1 MARLDQIVEQISFG
15 TASAPAGPSLGL
27 YLSPEVVYLSETHRE
42 KGGRLA
48 VDHLVRIP
56 IPAEGRIPGATAT
69 MNTDFLSD
77 PLKIA
82 GLLRQS
88 MSQMRWNSKSVRVTL
103 SHHLGLVR
111 YFSMPAMESRY
122 LRTAVPLEAK
132 KHIPIPFDVLAHDF
146 QAVPLPS
153 DAQGKARIG
162 VLIAVTQRKNIA
174 NVQGLLK
181 ALGLTLKS
189 LEVAPCSVLRL
200 WQEID
205 PAKDGAPYIHVHI
218 DGANVRVLVCDRGTP
233 VFFRE
238 VFLGGEAVV
247 GDQRK
252 IDLSGC
258 LSFVRRQLNLNDL
271 SQVRVSGDAAA
282 LEELRAAF
290 AAETGVAA
298 VIQDTPKL
306 LSLKSGDW
314 GGYACLGA
322 SLGDPASPSA
332 ALDLC
337 AQDRVTDEERR
348 TARDILIAGAAFAL
362 LFAGLGLYHSAAYAY
377 RARELRQYKI
387 DPDAAAGLS
396 GMAPNAIEEQIK
408 DMRSQADKLSRI
420 TNAAGPKATQ
430 ALKEII
436 EAMPANV
443 WLDQIALKNP
453 LASDVREA
461 YEITLAGRAQDRSVP
476 DEQALAFQF
485 KENLLKAPTLGKT
498 FDVQIS
504 VQKSGDDDAGQA
516 ALDPQALAKNLEERT
531 KFSLIIRSKP

>member
-1 MARLDQIVEQISFG
+1 MSRFDQLIEQISFG
-15 TASAPAGPSLGL
+15 TASAPAGPCLGL
-27 YLSPEVVYLSETHRE
+27 YLSPEVIYLSETHRE

-56 IPAEGRIPGATAT
+56 IPAEGKNPGATAT

-82 GLLRQS
+82 GFLRQS

-111 YFSMPAMESRY
+111 YFSMPAMEHRY
-122 LRTAVPLEAK
+122 LHTAVPLEAK
-132 KHIPIPFDVLAHDF
+132 KHIPIPFDLLAHDF
-146 QAVPLPS
+146 QAIPLPP
-153 DAQGKARIG
+153 DAQGKARLG
-162 VLIAVTQRKNIA
+162 VLIMVTQRKNIA

-181 ALGLTLKS
+181 ALGLKLKT

-205 PAKDGAPYIHVHI
+205 PAKDGLPYLHVHI

-238 VFLGGEAVV
+238 VFLGGAAALS
-247 GDQRK
+247 DQRK

-258 LSFVRRQLNLNDL
+258 LSFVRKQLNLDGL
-271 SQVRVSGDAAA
+271 SHVRVSGDTAA

-306 LSLKSGDW
+306 LSVKSGDW
-314 GGYACLGA
+314 GGYASLGA
-322 SLGDPASPSA
+322 SMSAPPSATA

-337 AQDRVTDEERR
+337 AQDRVTEEERE

-362 LFAGLGLYHSAAYAY
+362 LFTGQGLYESAAYAY

-387 DPDAAAGLS
+387 DPDVAARLS
-396 GMAPNAIEEQIK
+396 GMSSDAIEAQIK
-408 DMRSQADKLSRI
+408 DMQSQTDQLRRI
-420 TNAAGPKATQ
+420 TGSGGPKVTQ
-430 ALKEII
+430 LLKEII

-443 WLDQIALKNP
+443 WLDRIDLSNP
-453 LASDVREA
+453 LSSESRP
-461 YEITLAGRAQDRSVP
+461 YEITLTGRAQDRTVP
-476 DEQALAFQF
+476 DEQALAFKF
-485 KENLLKAPTLGKT
+485 KENLLKAPMLSKT

-504 VQKSGDDDAGQA
+504 VQKSGSDDAGQSG
-516 ALDPQALAKNLEERT
+516 LDPQALAASLEERT
-531 KFSLIIRSKP
+531 KFSLSIRSKP